1 MLVSLLLF
9 QWVLVEQAC
18 NLYSLSIIPL
28 YDTLGPEACVYII
41 NQGKSGSIST
51 VFIANG
57 SVFFVV
63 LGIVKV

>member
-41 NQGKSGSIST
+41 NQGKIGSIST

-63 LGIVKV
+63 LGIGKV